1 MLFNSGMVKN
11 KRTGY
16 FESTILCYDKCIFK
30 DKITIGVRCTG
41 IMRYQI
47 RGVRENDLGT
57 EQNMN
62 EERYAL
68 NKQLAQM
75 LKGGVI
81 MDVTTPEQA
90 RIAEEAGACA
100 VMALERIPADIR
112 AAGGVSRMSDPKM
125 IKGIQQAVS
134 IPVMAKCRIGHF
146 VEAQI
151 LEAIEIDYIDESEV
165 LSPADDIYHIN
176 KRQFKVPFVCGAKD
190 LGEALR
196 RINEGAS
203 MIRTKGEPGTGD
215 VVQAVRHMRRMNSEI
230 SKVTSMREDEL
241 FEEAKQ
247 LAVPY
252 ELIAY
257 VHENGRLPVVNFA
270 AGGVATPADAA
281 LMMQLGAEGVFVGSG
296 IFKSGNPKKRAA
308 AIVQAVTNYR
318 DSRLIAELSEDLG
331 EAMVG
336 INEQEIELLMAERG
350 K

>member
-1 MLFNSGMVKN
+1 MDTTNTSV
-11 KRTGY
+11 TA
-16 FESTILCYDKCIFK
+16 T
-30 DKITIGVRCTG
+30 
-41 IMRYQI
+41 
-47 RGVRENDLGT
+47 
-57 EQNMN
+57 
-62 EERYAL
+62 ERYKL
-68 NKQLAQM
+68 NKELAQM

-90 RIAEEAGACA
+90 RIAETAGACA

-125 IKGIQQAVS
+125 IRGIQEAVS

-146 VEAQI
+146 VEAQV
-151 LEAIEIDYIDESEV
+151 LEAIDIDYIDESEV
-165 LSPADDIYHIN
+165 LSPADDVYHIN
-176 KRQFKVPFVCGAKD
+176 KRNFRVPFVCGAKD

-215 VVQAVRHMRRMNSEI
+215 IVQAVRHMRKMNSEI
-230 SKVTSMREDEL
+230 QKLTSMREDEL
-241 FEEAKQ
+241 FEAAKVLQ
-247 LAVPY
+247 VPY
-252 ELIAY
+252 DLILY
-257 VHENGRLPVVNFA
+257 VHNNGRLPVVNFA

-296 IFKSGNPKKRAA
+296 IFKSGNPAKRAS
-308 AIVQAVTNYR
+308 AIVKAVTNYT
-318 DSRLIAELSEDLG
+318 DAKMIAELSADLG

-336 INEQEIELLMAERG
+336 INEQEIALLMAERG

>member
-1 MLFNSGMVKN
+1 MEN
-11 KRTGY
+11 
-16 FESTILCYDKCIFK
+16 
-30 DKITIGVRCTG
+30 
-41 IMRYQI
+41 RY
-47 RGVRENDLGT
+47 E
-57 EQNMN
+57 
-62 EERYAL
+62 L

-75 LKGGVI
+75 LKGGFI

-90 RIAEEAGACA
+90 KIAEAAGACA

-125 IKGIQQAVS
+125 IQGIQNAVS

-146 VEAQI
+146 VEAQV

-165 LSPADDIYHIN
+165 LSPADDVYHIN
-176 KRQFKVPFVCGAKD
+176 KRNFKVPFVCGAKD

-215 VVQAVRHMRRMNSEI
+215 IVQAVRHMRKMNSAI
-230 SKVTSMREDEL
+230 AQLTSMREDEL
-241 FEEAKQ
+241 FEAAKQ
-247 LAVPY
+247 FQVPY
-252 ELIAY
+252 ELVEY
-257 VHENGRLPVVNFA
+257 VHKNGKLPVVNFA

-296 IFKSGNPKKRAA
+296 IFKSGNPAKRAN
-308 AIVQAVTNYR
+308 AIVKAVTNYT
-318 DSRLIAELSEDLG
+318 DAKMIAELSEDLG

-336 INEQEIELLMAERG
+336 INESEIQLLMAERG

>member
-1 MLFNSGMVKN
+1 METT
-11 KRTGY
+11 KRY
-16 FESTILCYDKCIFK
+16 E
-30 DKITIGVRCTG
+30 
-41 IMRYQI
+41 
-47 RGVRENDLGT
+47 
-57 EQNMN
+57 
-62 EERYAL
+62 L
-68 NKQLAQM
+68 NKELAQM

-90 RIAEEAGACA
+90 KIAQEAGACA

-125 IKGIQQAVS
+125 IAGIQEAVT

-146 VEAQI
+146 AEAQV

-165 LSPADDIYHIN
+165 LSPADDVYHIN
-176 KRQFKVPFVCGAKD
+176 KRNFKVPFVCGAKD

-215 VVQAVRHMRRMNSEI
+215 IVQAVRHMRKMNSQI
-230 SKVTSMREDEL
+230 AQLVSMREDEL
-241 FEEAKQ
+241 FEAAKQ
-247 LAVPY
+247 LRVPY
-252 ELIAY
+252 DLVVY
-257 VHENGRLPVVNFA
+257 VHENGKLPVVNFA

-296 IFKSGNPKKRAA
+296 IFKSGNPAKRAA
-308 AIVQAVTNYR
+308 AIVQAVTNFTDAKR
-318 DSRLIAELSEDLG
+318 IAELSKDLG

-336 INEQEIELLMAERG
+336 INEQEIELLMEERG